1 MGSINVA
8 IVTGASKGIGR
19 AILERLARDGWRV
32 VAAARDREA
41 LGAVASGLTSKGFDV
56 TAVPCDVTDERSVE
70 DAIAL
75 CKRVYGWPDLLVNN
89 AGIPGATVAT
99 TALERSDW
107 DEVLAVNLTGAMIC
121 CRAVLPG
128 MLDRGSGHIVNIG
141 SITGKRPLAYRVA
154 YAASKLGLIGLTRSL
169 AEEVGPEGVRVN
181 AISPGPVF
189 GDRIERV
196 LQGQAEARNVSVEQ
210 ARADFTSAA
219 PLRRFVEAEEV
230 ADAVVALHALTG
242 VTGADL
248 NVAAGLVMY

>member
-1 MGSINVA
+1 MGSVNVA
-8 IVTGASKGIGR
+8 IVTGGSKGIGR
-19 AILERLARDGWRV
+19 AILERLAGDGWQV
-32 VAAARDREA
+32 VATARDREA
-41 LGAVASGLTSKGFDV
+41 LDAVARDLTTMGHDV
-56 TAVPCDVTDERSVE
+56 TAITCDVTDETSVE
-70 DAIAL
+70 EVIAA
-75 CKRVYGWPDLLVNN
+75 CERVYGWPDLLVNN

-107 DEVLAVNLTGAMIC
+107 EEVLAVNLTGAMIC

-128 MLDRGSGHIVNIG
+128 MLERGSGHIVNIG

-169 AEEVGPEGVRVN
+169 AEEVGPAGVRVN

-196 LQGQAEARNVSVEQ
+196 IQGQAEARKVSVEQ
-210 ARADFTSAA
+210 ARADFTSGA
-219 PLRRFVEAEEV
+219 PLRRFVEAKEV